1 MGATKEKVNQVSN
14 PATNI
19 EVRLTAAVN
28 AARTAGAILK
38 EGLGQHHTV
47 RTKSADTDLLTEI
60 DLRAEEA
67 LLASLQERFPKD
79 GFLAEESGERA
90 GVEGTWII
98 DPLDGTTN
106 FAHGIP
112 FFSVSIAFA
121 DTSGVR
127 LGVVFDPVR
136 DELFQAALGRG
147 ALLNGRPIRV
157 SATPDLNHSLLTTG
171 FPYDVRTTEANNLDN
186 YAALALRTQGV
197 RRFGSAALDL
207 AYVAAGRFDGYWE
220 LLSYPWDVAAG
231 MLLVAE
237 AGGTVSQA
245 TDREPPRFNGSEGVS
260 ILATNGR
267 IHSAMLAALT
277 RREG

>member
-1 MGATKEKVNQVSN
+1 VLNDATS
-14 PATNI
+14 I
-19 EVRLTAAVN
+19 EDRLTTAVN
-28 AARTAGAILK
+28 AARAAGAILIK
-38 EGLGQHHTV
+38 GLGQPHTV
-47 RTKSADTDLLTEI
+47 HTKSADTDLLTEV
-60 DLRAEEA
+60 DLEAEEA
-67 LLASLQERFPKD
+67 VLHILRERFPED

-90 GVEGTWII
+90 GAKGTWII

-136 DELFQAALGRG
+136 DELFQAAFSRG
-147 ALLNGRPIRV
+147 ALLNGQSIQV
-157 SATPDLNHSLLTTG
+157 SETPDLNRSLLTTG
-171 FPYDVRTTEANNLDN
+171 FPYDVRTTKENNLEN
-186 YAALALRTQGV
+186 YAAFALRTQGV
-197 RRFGSAALDL
+197 RRLGSAALDL

-231 MLLVAE
+231 TLLVVE
-237 AGGTVSQA
+237 AGGTVSQT

-260 ILATNGR
+260 VLATNGR
-267 IHSAMLAALT
+267 IHSAMLAALA